1 MDTIYKTYRAE
12 VKAVDEENGIVDLF
26 IPVSTNSVDRDGEVI
41 EPNAFKRTLPAFMK
55 RPVLV
60 AAHDYHDLTNQIGE
74 WKKLKI
80 TPDGMDGQPQYYV
93 NDGNEQADWAFKLAK
108 RGVAAFSIGFIPKKW
123 TDGDGKKA
131 PLRTYSD
138 VELLEISQVIVP
150 SNRDAIQS
158 LRSKSVGDP
167 IMVELLDEAEKELV
181 TKPEET
187 DNTIRL
193 PVAAEEGKHEDH
205 KIRTMKISADEGI
218 SALYCVDDKVVI
230 TYLFDKEKGWTMA
243 KARAWVK
250 DHSKSI
256 IVFELEPSMEVIEER
271 AFSQETI
278 QDEMDYLLT
287 MIDEVGISDETREA
301 GAELVKRF
309 AGSDM
314 PVIDIKE
321 PEPIESE
328 VDRTAVMTWLKEE
341 IKRQLTEV

>member
-1 MDTIYKTYRAE
+1 METIYKTYRAE
-12 VKAVDEENGIVDLF
+12 VKSVNETDGTVDMF
-26 IPVSTNSVDRDGEVI
+26 IPVSTNSVDRDGEIV
-41 EPNAFKRTLPAFMK
+41 EPSAFKRTLPAFMK

-60 AAHDYHDLTNQIGE
+60 ASHDYHDLTNQIGE
-74 WKKLKI
+74 WKRLKI

-123 TDGDGKKA
+123 VDGDGKKA

-158 LRSKSVGDP
+158 LRGKSAGNAV
-167 IMVELLDEAEKELV
+167 VLELLDEAEKELV

-193 PVAAEEGKHEDH
+193 PVAAEEGKHKDC
-205 KIRTMKISADEGI
+205 KIRTIALSADEGV

-250 DHSKSI
+250 EHSKSI
-256 IVFELEPSMEVIEER
+256 VVLELESSGEVIEER

-278 QDEMDYLLT
+278 QDEIDYLLT
-287 MIDEVGISDETREA
+287 MIDEVGLSDETREI
-301 GAELVKRF
+301 GSELVKRF

-314 PVIDIKE
+314 PETDKVIVE
-321 PEPIESE
+321 PEPPQ
-328 VDRTAVMTWLKEE
+328 DRAAVMTWLKEE